1 MGDTGLTGK
10 VNQMSKEAPQ
20 PEVAAS
26 AEVLEKLRELAE
38 LIGKQQFGEDGRPPR
53 ETTFAAIEELG
64 HQAGQLLSAE
74 VDRQLAASHRE
85 HFADAQP
92 CPQCGRMCDTVASK
106 RPLTTRDG
114 PLELPEAA
122 CHCPDCRRDF
132 FPSTCATE
140 AG

>member
-1 MGDTGLTGK
+1 
-10 VNQMSKEAPQ
+10 MSKEAPQ
-20 PEVAAS
+20 LEVAAP
-26 AEVLEKLRELAE
+26 EVLEKLRELAE

-53 ETTFAAIEELG
+53 ETTFATIEELG

-74 VDRQLAASHRE
+74 VDRHLAASHRE

-114 PLELPEAA
+114 PVELPEAA
-122 CHCPDCRRDF
+122 SHCPDCRRDF
-132 FPSTCATE
+132 FPSTCAAE
-140 AG
+140 AR